1 MGVSRRAPFLR
12 HIGNATLERR
22 PSAARASAVAAWLEL
37 EGWTA
42 GPDTRGLRGN
52 PAALAHAEDY
62 YALERWIDIRRGCHS
77 RLHMRF
83 RWPDAWLRSLDLFE
97 VAGGHWARLVCA
109 ERFDLAGLPR
119 ARGAREPTLEG
130 FLGRPGAPPPTG

>member
-1 MGVSRRAPFLR
+1 M
-12 HIGNATLERR
+12 
-22 PSAARASAVAAWLEL
+22 AAWLEL

-42 GPDTRGLRGN
+42 GPDTCGICGN
-52 PAALAHAEDY
+52 PAAHQHAEDY
-62 YALERWIDIRRGCHS
+62 YALESWIDICRGCHS

-119 ARGAREPTLEG
+119 ARGAREPTLEA
-130 FLGRPGAPPPTG
+130 FLGRAGSMGV